1 MEVPE
6 VVRPLRSRP
15 SRKRHSTVSLLII
28 AGLLLSSGANA
39 AVGRLLLSENGETP
53 AGSLTGMTEVTV
65 AAPFELARV
74 TISIDGETVARNLQR
89 PYRLEIDFGPVPI
102 EHLVA
107 VTATNLDRSRT
118 VRWSQVINK
127 GQKPLAVVLRA
138 IPGTRTFEADVTT
151 LPGDP
156 VTGVE
161 FYNATGLIGKAGVL
175 PYRVELPLNDP
186 GEVVRVTVRTKS
198 GAEATDVLA
207 GSGNVHAESYD
218 VRTVKLLVSVLD
230 RNGSVASKLESS
242 SFEIL
247 DKGRSGKILGVSSAF
262 EQPISVALLL
272 DASASMG
279 YAMPS
284 ASKAA
289 LAFAR
294 KILRPQDH
302 CSVFSVR
309 TVPRR
314 EQALTSDQSQIAAA
328 LSSIK
333 AAGETSI
340 YDAIRSAIRD
350 LAGENDRRAIVI
362 LSDGGDTASIATYDE
377 TLQLVRAAGIPIY
390 VIAYNEVPEFAADRD
405 RLSYLAS
412 ETGGFLI
419 SANAADLSRKYGE
432 IEKDLRGQYAISYQ
446 ITDASRPNEW
456 RDVKVRVRPR
466 ELTARTISGYFV
478 LYVDA

>member
-6 VVRPLRSRP
+6 VVRPPAPLFYKKHP
-15 SRKRHSTVSLLII
+15 SRIF
-28 AGLLLSSGANA
+28 LLLVAVVLFSSAAYA
-39 AVGRLLLSENGETP
+39 AVGRLLLSENGDP
-53 AGSLTGMTEVTV
+53 PQGSFTGMTEVTV

-89 PYRLEIDFGPVPI
+89 PYRVEIDFGPVPI

-107 VTATNLDRSRT
+107 VTATNLDRSKT

-127 GQKPLAVVLRA
+127 GQKPLTVILRA
-138 IPGTRTFEADVTT
+138 IPGTRSFEADVTT

-156 VTGVE
+156 VTAVE
-161 FYNATGLIGKAGVL
+161 FYNAAGLIGNASVL
-175 PYRVELPLNDP
+175 PYRIELPPDDP
-186 GEVVRVTVRTKS
+186 GEVVRVTVHTRS

-218 VRTVKLLVSVLD
+218 VRTVKLLVSVLN
-230 RNGSVASKLESS
+230 RNGSVASKLASS

-294 KILRPQDH
+294 KILRPQDR
-302 CSVFSVR
+302 CSVFSIQ

-314 EQALTSDQSQIAAA
+314 EQALTSDETKIAAA
-328 LSSIK
+328 LASIQPS
-333 AAGETSI
+333 GETSI
-340 YDAIRSAIRD
+340 YDSLRSAIRD
-350 LAGENDRRAIVI
+350 LAEERDRRAIVV

-390 VIAYNEVPEFAADRD
+390 VIAYNEVPEYAADRD

-419 SANAADLSRKYGE
+419 SANAGDLARKYAE

-456 RDVKVRVRPR
+456 RDVKVRIKPR
-466 ELTARTISGYFV
+466 ELTARTISGYF
-478 LYVDA
+478 AP